1 MVMTRGLMKL
11 CVCLKIEDEDEDEEG
26 CVNSCLIATCP
37 SYSQRTYLGAEP
49 LALVETDYVLGLR
62 KLCSMFRPKTTP
74 LQASVGWWRR
84 LRLQ

>member
-1 MVMTRGLMKL
+1 MVMTRGLMTL
-11 CVCLKIEDEDEDEEG
+11 CVCSKMEDEDEDEDEKG
-26 CVNSCLIATCP
+26 CFNSCLIATCP

-74 LQASVGWWRR
+74 RQASVG
-84 LRLQ
+84 